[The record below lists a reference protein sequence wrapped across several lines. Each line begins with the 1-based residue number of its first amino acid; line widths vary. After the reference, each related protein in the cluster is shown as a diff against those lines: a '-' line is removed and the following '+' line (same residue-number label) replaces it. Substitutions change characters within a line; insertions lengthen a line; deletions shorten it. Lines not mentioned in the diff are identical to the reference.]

1 MLKFSTSTNTEFKIV
16 ITCDDAL
23 DMTPAEKSLYLQGDF
38 EQLKVKQDAQ
48 PTFFLIKPL
57 SPADREEIEV
67 KAGAYTRSELGRM
80 LYLDQPDDAKK
91 RAYWHDALSD
101 QEKTALAQYQAYLNR
116 VYVETAKK
124 AIVKIEG
131 YDGNFWDA
139 IQSIKPDI
147 HRLQTIAEIVTH
159 TQRLS
164 LLGDEGK

>member
-1 MLKFSTSTNTEFKIV
+1 MLKFSTTTTIEIKIAV
-16 ITCDDAL
+16 SCDPAL
-23 DMTPAEKSLYLQGDF
+23 DMTSAEITAYLQGDF
-38 EQLKVKQDAQ
+38 DSLKIKQDQA
-48 PTFFLIKPL
+48 PTYFFIKPL
-57 SPADREEIEV
+57 SPSDREEIEI

-80 LYLDQPDDAKK
+80 LYLDQPEDAKK
-91 RAYWHDALSD
+91 KAYWHDALSD
-101 QEKTALAQYQAYLNR
+101 QEKSALAQYQAYLNR

-131 YDGNFWDA
+131 YEGNSWDA